1 METRGGG
8 PRAPGEPE
16 LRLARRPV
24 ARRREETWGAG
35 PARPAGR
42 SRAGA
47 VPYLRG
53 SCRGGRRESARIPG
67 LVVLPLSPY
76 PSIQLGLLPLASPWK
91 KSSGE
96 KEEADKSR
104 CRERA
109 ASLRRRELR
118 AGRLGPPRPR
128 APGAPPRPARPSLA
142 SHRPAPR
149 QCRRGPAAPAAARPA
164 PSSSGF
170 SAARGGRA
178 ERSWAGTARR
188 RWPRGPGEAGDCGRA
203 AAPRTPR
210 LYTRERPQPPRDG
223 QAPQSARMAA
233 RHPRPPLLP

>member
-1 METRGGG
+1 MPSPWASPRGQARGGGTGSRGRGRSGLGGDLRGAPGSTPGHRTGLQTAGREARESAPRIRVRASLSPTSPGPLRGTSRVPPFLGSWETSPATVISPPGSFSLQPERVPPQPQVPTRIHRAFGWTREKQRGVETRGGG

-109 ASLRRRELR
+109 
-118 AGRLGPPRPR
+118 
-128 APGAPPRPARPSLA
+128 
-142 SHRPAPR
+142 
-149 QCRRGPAAPAAARPA
+149 CR
-164 PSSSGF
+164 
-170 SAARGGRA
+170 
-178 ERSWAGTARR
+178 
-188 RWPRGPGEAGDCGRA
+188 
-203 AAPRTPR
+203 
-210 LYTRERPQPPRDG
+210 
-223 QAPQSARMAA
+223 
-233 RHPRPPLLP
+233 